1 MSDRGGTSRSKPAL
15 RVLLVGAAAVVVAS
29 AVLLIVDP
37 SSMPT
42 WFTLAGGLISV
53 LLAVTYLRQASDRR

>member
-1 MSDRGGTSRSKPAL
+1 MSDRGGSNRSKPAL
-15 RVLLVGAAAVVVAS
+15 WVLLVGAAAVVVAS

-37 SSMPT
+37 SRVPT

-53 LLAVTYLRQASDRR
+53 YLAVTYLRQASERR